1 MERVHQEAAEEAAA
15 MSVGIN
21 IPFDLSGPSA
31 LRLSRQQTSM
41 PFFEVRS
48 SFEEVPQERLA
59 PHVSLRADRSESSSA
74 PRLSQLAFR

>member
-59 PHVSLRADRSESSSA
+59 HVSLRADRSESSSA